1 MEIIVT
7 PTAADAAVQAARW
20 IGRRIRIAVRTR
32 GVCRVAVSGGSAI
45 APMFDALV
53 AIDGLP
59 WQQVHV
65 FQVDERIAPDG
76 HVDRNANDLL
86 AHLAEPTGLPKRNV
100 HLMPVTRASLS
111 GAARAYAVALGDEPL
126 DIVHLGM
133 GEDGHTASWPPG
145 DEITVAATAAVTVT
159 GVFNGRQRM
168 TMTPVAVN
176 SARARI
182 VLIAGAGK
190 AEPLSR
196 WVLGAPDLP
205 INHLRRAKTTV
216 VADAAAAARLQTS
229 R

>member
-1 MEIIVT
+1 MEIVVT
-7 PTAADAAVQAARW
+7 TTAADAAVETARW
-20 IGRRIRIAVRTR
+20 IGRRIRTAVRSR
-32 GVCRVAVSGGSAI
+32 GVCRFAVSGGSSI
-45 APMFDALV
+45 PPLFDALV

-59 WQQVHV
+59 WKQVHV

-86 AHLAEPTGLPKRNV
+86 AHLVEPARLPKRNV

-111 GAARAYAVALGDEPL
+111 GAARAYAMALGDEPL

-145 DEITVAATAAVTVT
+145 DDITVAATETVAVT

-168 TMTPVAVN
+168 TLTPVAVN
-176 SARARI
+176 SARSRVA
-182 VLIAGAGK
+182 LIAGAGK
-190 AEPLSR
+190 AEPLAR
-196 WVLGAPDLP
+196 WMLGAPDLP
-205 INHLRRAKTTV
+205 ISHLRRAKTTV
-216 VADAAAAARLQTS
+216 IADSAAAARLQTS

>member
-1 MEIIVT
+1 MEIVVT
-7 PTAADAAVQAARW
+7 PTAADAAVETARW
-20 IGRRIRIAVRTR
+20 IGRRIRTAVRAR
-32 GVCRVAVSGGSAI
+32 GLCRLAVSGGSSI
-45 APMFDALV
+45 APLFDALV

-59 WQQVHV
+59 WEQVHV

-76 HVDRNANDLL
+76 HSDRNANDLL
-86 AHLAEPTGLPKRNV
+86 AHLVEPAGLARRNV

-111 GAARAYAVALGDEPL
+111 AAARAYSVTLGGEPL

-145 DEITVAATAAVTVT
+145 DGTTVAATAPVAVT

-168 TMTPVAVN
+168 TLTPVAVN
-176 SARARI
+176 AARAR
-182 VLIAGAGK
+182 VALIAGGGK

-196 WVLGAPDLP
+196 WMLGAPELP
-205 INHLRRAKTTV
+205 INHLRRANTTV
-216 VADAAAAARLQTS
+216 VADAAAAARLQAS

>member
-1 MEIIVT
+1 MEIVVT
-7 PTAADAAVQAARW
+7 PTPADAAAETAQW
-20 IGRRIRIAVRTR
+20 IARRIRTAVRAR
-32 GVCRVAVSGGSAI
+32 GVCRLAVSGGSSI
-45 APMFDALV
+45 VPLFDALV
-53 AIDGLP
+53 GIDGLP
-59 WQQVHV
+59 WKQVHV

-86 AHLAEPTGLPKRNV
+86 AHFAAPAGLPKRNV

-111 GAARAYAVALGDEPL
+111 AAARAYVVALGHEPL

-145 DEITVAATAAVTVT
+145 DDTTVATEATVAVT

-176 SARARI
+176 AARAR
-182 VLIAGAGK
+182 VALIAGGGK

-196 WVLGAPDLP
+196 WMLGAPDLP
-205 INHLRRAKTTV
+205 INHLRRSNTTV
-216 VADAAAAARLQTS
+216 IADAAAAARLQTS